1 MNQVN
6 EHKKVLADKKRK
18 VKVQAGASLTFHLW
32 VIKAVETI

>member
-18 VKVQAGASLTFHLW
+18 VKVQAGASLAFHLL
-32 VIKAVETI
+32 VIRPVESI